1 MASDEKKEES
11 GFTVT
16 DRRRVR
22 LDDEP
27 SASAEASARDAGGAG
42 STPTGATTEPRRGA
56 HGDGTGERK
65 LPPIDFNTFVLSLAS
80 SAMVHL
86 GEAPNPETGKTETH
100 LPLARQTIDLL
111 ALLQEKTK
119 GNLTKDEA
127 TYLDHILYDL
137 RLRCV
142 AATERATKGSAPSP

>member
-1 MASDEKKEES
+1 MASDEKKAEG

-16 DRRRVR
+16 DRRKVR
-22 LDDEP
+22 LDDE
-27 SASAEASARDAGGAG
+27 ASEAAGR
-42 STPTGATTEPRRGA
+42 TPEESSPKTPAPGATDPQGTKTEGR
-56 HGDGTGERK
+56 DERK

-142 AATERATKGSAPSP
+142 AACEKAGKG